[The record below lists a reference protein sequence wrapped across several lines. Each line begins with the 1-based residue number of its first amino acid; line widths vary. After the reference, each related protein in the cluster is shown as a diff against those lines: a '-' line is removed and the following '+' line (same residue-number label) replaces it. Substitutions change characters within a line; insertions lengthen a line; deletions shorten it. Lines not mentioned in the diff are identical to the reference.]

1 LATDPVD
8 RCAVNV
14 GSILGRPR
22 PLDIQARLAGRR
34 VVGSAA
40 RDVTE
45 PS

>member
-1 LATDPVD
+1 MAADPVD

-14 GSILGRPR
+14 GNVFGRPR
-22 PLDIQARLAGRR
+22 RLDIQARLAGRR

>member
-1 LATDPVD
+1 LATGPVD
-8 RCAVNV
+8 WCVVNV

-22 PLDIQARLAGRR
+22 RLDIQARLAGRR

>member
-1 LATDPVD
+1 MATDPVD

-22 PLDIQARLAGRR
+22 RLDIQARLAGWR

>member
-1 LATDPVD
+1 MATDPVD

-22 PLDIQARLAGRR
+22 RLDIQAKLAGRR